1 MTTTIAPPPAPATA
15 IAPPAPAPAK
25 LMTAAELLAM
35 PSDDGKRYELIRGE
49 LIEKMPTGYPHGV
62 VMMIIGTVLN
72 LFVLP
77 RGYGEVAG
85 GDPGYLLEI
94 GPDTVRAPDVAWIA
108 SGRVT
113 PGTPGF
119 LNLVP
124 DLAVEIK
131 SPRNSNPAMRRKA
144 EMWLS
149 FGCRQVWVA
158 DPAETTITRYAPGA
172 APVVLTEDD
181 TIDGG
186 DLLPG
191 FTAPVWSLFRWQR

>member
-1 MTTTIAPPPAPATA
+1 MTTTIAPPTAPATA
-15 IAPPAPAPAK
+15 IAPPAPPAAK

-35 PSDDGKRYELIRGE
+35 PRGDGKKYELIRGE

-72 LFVLP
+72 QFVVP

-85 GDPGYLLEI
+85 GDTGFLLEI

-108 SGRVT
+108 PGRV
-113 PGTPGF
+113 PQGTSGF
-119 LNLVP
+119 PNMVP

-131 SPRNSNPAMRRKA
+131 SPRNSNPEMRRKA